1 MDPPEPEDPVQALV
15 EAAADAAD
23 NAEDLADDAETNQ
36 GIIDTWTAQ
45 LSAELA
51 TAQE

>member
-1 MDPPEPEDPVQALV
+1 MVPPEPEDPVQALV
-15 EAAADAAD
+15 DAAADAAD
-23 NAEDLADDAETNQ
+23 NAEDLALDAGTNQ
-36 GIIDTWTAQ
+36 GIIDARTPE

>member
-1 MDPPEPEDPVQALV
+1 MEPPEPEDPVQALV

-23 NAEDLADDAETNQ
+23 NAEDLADDGETNQ
-36 GIIDTWTAQ
+36 GIIDARTPELA
-45 LSAELA
+45 AELA